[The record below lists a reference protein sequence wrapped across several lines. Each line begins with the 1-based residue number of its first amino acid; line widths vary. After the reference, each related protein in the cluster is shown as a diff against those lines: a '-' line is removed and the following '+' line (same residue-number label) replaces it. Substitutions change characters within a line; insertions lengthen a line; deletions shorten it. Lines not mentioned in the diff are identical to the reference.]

1 MNLEIGAAASW
12 TNRLLST
19 PPSTA
24 APFCGLNSVGR
35 DQGSGVCGA

>member
-24 APFCGLNSVGR
+24 APFCGLNGPEGEASMER
-35 DQGSGVCGA
+35 K